1 MSDLRKSAKEK
12 MLMLLGFNGATSMNY
27 DLETDIHLAKQAGF
41 ELLEIWAAKLN
52 KYLEGNSL
60 ESLRHLFEEAGI
72 RPYSINSIEFI
83 TFKQGKAYE
92 NIKAEC
98 ESLSRIAKELRC
110 PKIVVVP
117 SPTPPGATEQDIVE
131 ESVRVLREL
140 STIAGKYNVDLAF
153 EFLGFSHISVSRL
166 EQCYR
171 IVKETNRP
179 NIGLVLD
186 TFHFYAGGS
195 SVEEI
200 DGVDKD
206 KIFIFHINDAADREK
221 SQLED
226 AHRLFPGEGVIPL
239 TRILESLERI
249 GYNNMVSIELF
260 RPEYW
265 ELPPS
270 ELGRRSLES
279 VKGALKGIY
288 S

>member
-1 MSDLRKSAKEK
+1 
-12 MLMLLGFNGATSMNY
+12 MLLGFNGATSMNY
-27 DLETDIHLAKQAGF
+27 DLETDIRLAQQAGF

-60 ESLRHLFEEAGI
+60 ESLKRLFEEAGI
-72 RPYSINSIEFI
+72 KPYSINSIEFI
-83 TFKQGKAYE
+83 TFKRGKDYE
-92 NIKAEC
+92 SIKSEC
-98 ESLSRIAKELRC
+98 ERLCRIAKELRC

-117 SPTPPGATEQDIVE
+117 SPTPPGAAEEDIVE

-140 STIAGKYNVDLAF
+140 STISGKYDVDLAF

-166 EQCYR
+166 EQCSR
-171 IVKETNRP
+171 IVQETDRP

-195 SVEEI
+195 NVEEI

-206 KIFIFHINDAADREK
+206 KIFIFHINDAEDREM

-239 TRILESLERI
+239 TGILESLKRI
-249 GYNNMVSIELF
+249 GYDNMVSLELF
-260 RPEYW
+260 RPGYW
-265 ELPPS
+265 ELSPS
-270 ELGRRSLES
+270 ELGRRSFES
-279 VKGALKGIY
+279 VERVLKGIY
-288 S
+288 L

>member
-1 MSDLRKSAKEK
+1 
-12 MLMLLGFNGATSMNY
+12 MLLGFNGATSMNY
-27 DLETDIHLAKQAGF
+27 DLETDIRLANQAGF

-52 KYLEGNSL
+52 KYLESNSL
-60 ESLRHLFEEAGI
+60 ESLKQLFEEAGI
-72 RPYSINSIEFI
+72 KPYSINSIEFI
-83 TFKQGKAYE
+83 TFKQDRDYE

-98 ESLSRIAKELRC
+98 ERLCRIAKELSC

-117 SPTPPGATEQDIVE
+117 SPTPPGATQQDILE

-166 EQCYR
+166 DQCSR
-171 IVKETNRP
+171 IVQETDRP

-195 SVEEI
+195 NVEEI

-206 KIFIFHINDAADREK
+206 KIFIFHINDAEDREK

-239 TRILESLERI
+239 RDILESLKRI
-249 GYNNMVSIELF
+249 GYDNMVSIELF

-265 ELPPS
+265 GLPPS
-270 ELGRRSLES
+270 ELAARSFES
-279 VKGALKGIY
+279 VERVLKGIY